1 MDPTPEECEQ
11 IARSVAMSP
20 ALSPSD
26 RERVID
32 LLEFLADRLR
42 DARSVTTRVNPTP
55 ATPCTTVHT
64 ATTAD
69 TKPQVAAS
77 EPP

>member
-1 MDPTPEECEQ
+1 VEPTPEECEQ

-32 LLEFLADRLR
+32 LLELLAARLR
-42 DARSVTTRVNPTP
+42 DARGVTTHVNPTP
-55 ATPCTTVHT
+55 ANPCATVRT
-64 ATTAD
+64 AGPDD
-69 TKPQVAAS
+69 TKHQVGAP